1 MSTPQ
6 PAFWQTPQDQLLQR
20 LDSSPQGLA
29 TAEAEQRLS
38 NLGKNR
44 LRNGIDAAP
53 LKLLLAQFKTPII
66 LLLMVAAGLSFYLG
80 DRTDGGIILG
90 IVTLSGLLGFWQE
103 YGAMHAVKQLM
114 AGVRTTA
121 TVLRDGGKT
130 EVPLEAV
137 VPGDVVLLNAGA
149 VVPADCRLL
158 WAKDLFVNEAALT
171 GETYPVEKS
180 PGDVTADAPL
190 ARRRNCLYLG
200 THVVSGEAGA
210 VVVHVGADTE
220 LGHVAGRLA
229 RQAPETEFE
238 RGVRRF
244 GYLLTEVTL
253 IMLVIIFA
261 LNVYLGKPV
270 VDTFMFSLALAVGLT
285 PQLLPAVISVNLA
298 RGAKRMA
305 EAGVI
310 VKRLAAIENF
320 GSMDVLCSDKTG
332 TLTEGQ
338 VRVHG
343 AVDAAG
349 RDSPET
355 LRYAAVNAALETGFA
370 NPIDL
375 ALRELVYSPH
385 PNPLPEG
392 EGEKMSA
399 NFNLAG
405 IAKLDEIPYD
415 FLRKR
420 LSVLIDENGEHR
432 LVTKGALAQVLEIC
446 SQARLDGRTVP
457 LQEARPAIEVRF
469 QELSGQGLRVLGV
482 AIKPIDGATRFGHE
496 EEQGMTFLGCLV
508 LDDPPKPGIA
518 DTVRE
523 LKSLGVALVV
533 ITGDNRL
540 VAANLAKRI
549 GLNHERIL
557 TGPEIR
563 RMSDEALKVQIRRV
577 QVFAEVEPNHKE
589 RIILALRKA
598 GHVVGF
604 LGDGIN
610 DASALHAA
618 DVGIS
623 VDSAVDV
630 AKEAAH
636 FVLLQHELAVL
647 IDGVREGRRTFA
659 NTLKYVFMATSANF
673 GNMFSMAGASLFL
686 PFLPLLPKQILLTN
700 LLTDIPEMA
709 IATDTVDAAL
719 VEKPERWDIG
729 FIRRFMIV
737 FGLLSS
743 VFDYATFGVL
753 LHLGADAATFR
764 TGWFLESVLSATLV
778 VLVIR
783 TRQPFF
789 RSRPSRPLL
798 AATLLVWGL
807 VLALAYA
814 PAAQLLGFAPL
825 PPVMLG
831 WLAAILALYVLAA
844 EAAKRRFYRNAQNGG
859 AKLASMEALGHP
871 AKKR

>member
-1 MSTPQ
+1 
-6 PAFWQTPQDQLLQR
+6 
-20 LDSSPQGLA
+20 
-29 TAEAEQRLS
+29 
-38 NLGKNR
+38 
-44 LRNGIDAAP
+44 
-53 LKLLLAQFKTPII
+53 
-66 LLLMVAAGLSFYLG
+66 
-80 DRTDGGIILG
+80 
-90 IVTLSGLLGFWQE
+90 
-103 YGAMHAVKQLM
+103 
-114 AGVRTTA
+114 
-121 TVLRDGGKT
+121 
-130 EVPLEAV
+130 
-137 VPGDVVLLNAGA
+137 
-149 VVPADCRLL
+149 
-158 WAKDLFVNEAALT
+158 
-171 GETYPVEKS
+171 
-180 PGDVTADAPL
+180 
-190 ARRRNCLYLG
+190 
-200 THVVSGEAGA
+200 
-210 VVVHVGADTE
+210 
-220 LGHVAGRLA
+220 LA

-482 AIKPIDGATRFGHE
+482 AIKP
-496 EEQGMTFLGCLV
+496 
-508 LDDPPKPGIA
+508 
-518 DTVRE
+518 
-523 LKSLGVALVV
+523 
-533 ITGDNRL
+533 
-540 VAANLAKRI
+540 
-549 GLNHERIL
+549 
-557 TGPEIR
+557 
-563 RMSDEALKVQIRRV
+563 
-577 QVFAEVEPNHKE
+577 
-589 RIILALRKA
+589 
-598 GHVVGF
+598 
-604 LGDGIN
+604 
-610 DASALHAA
+610 
-618 DVGIS
+618 
-623 VDSAVDV
+623 
-630 AKEAAH
+630 
-636 FVLLQHELAVL
+636 
-647 IDGVREGRRTFA
+647 
-659 NTLKYVFMATSANF
+659 
-673 GNMFSMAGASLFL
+673 
-686 PFLPLLPKQILLTN
+686 
-700 LLTDIPEMA
+700 
-709 IATDTVDAAL
+709 
-719 VEKPERWDIG
+719 
-729 FIRRFMIV
+729 
-737 FGLLSS
+737 
-743 VFDYATFGVL
+743 
-753 LHLGADAATFR
+753 
-764 TGWFLESVLSATLV
+764 
-778 VLVIR
+778 
-783 TRQPFF
+783 
-789 RSRPSRPLL
+789 
-798 AATLLVWGL
+798 
-807 VLALAYA
+807 
-814 PAAQLLGFAPL
+814 
-825 PPVMLG
+825 
-831 WLAAILALYVLAA
+831 
-844 EAAKRRFYRNAQNGG
+844 
-859 AKLASMEALGHP
+859 
-871 AKKR
+871 